1 MPRPPKKTPNSAS
14 LKQDELDGSPVAKA
28 TVQAKDPSL
37 ASIVEASPEGSG
49 PPADTASVS
58 SPFKSTESV
67 ASPSK
72 KSKRTAP
79 VKWSGKCKQTDYTKE
94 VVAHK
99 LQGNLFIIQVLN
111 PDGEIAYKA
120 DVKTAVLEGKP
131 GVEKLFIMTVASH
144 KAEATAESE
153 EVTVGQKKN
162 IPDKIFIAYYEAGDN
177 ENEFI
182 KTILKLFAG
191 FFNKHSKPYKTGGPK
206 PKARAGRI
214 LNPEDPRHAD
224 EFLFDVDI
232 GFLITE
238 LYPTMMTDG
247 TFEDDDSMEEIL
259 GEYFSLT
266 PIDEAK
272 EIVEGAFAK
281 KSTDD

>member
-1 MPRPPKKTPNSAS
+1 MPRLPKKTPNSAP
-14 LKQDELDGSPVAKA
+14 LKQDELEGSPVAKA
-28 TVQAKDPSL
+28 PVQAKDPLL

-49 PPADTASVS
+49 PPAEAASVS
-58 SPFKSTESV
+58 SPS
-67 ASPSK
+67 
-72 KSKRTAP
+72 KSKRPPP

-99 LQGNLFIIQVLN
+99 FKGSLFLLQLLN

-120 DVKTAVLEGKP
+120 EVKTAVLEGKP
-131 GVEKLFIMTVASH
+131 GVDKLSIMTVASH
-144 KAEATAESE
+144 KIEATAESE

-162 IPDKIFIAYYEAGDN
+162 IPDKIFIAYYEAGED

-182 KTILKLFAG
+182 KTIMKAFAG
-191 FFNKHSKPYKTGGPK
+191 FYNKYSTPFKTGGPK

-224 EFLFDVDI
+224 EFLFDGDI
-232 GFLITE
+232 GILITE

-247 TFEDDDSMEEIL
+247 TFEDDDIMEEIL
-259 GEYFSLT
+259 GEYFSL
-266 PIDEAK
+266 ILLDEAK
-272 EIVEGAFAK
+272 EVVAEAFAK
-281 KSTDD
+281 KSKGD